1 MKRVDAWT
9 FRATAADLNALNS
22 RDEPIILVADGKDAA
37 AIVSMKQLRLLQVAE
52 ERVLDQLDLKEVKES
67 LTDPKWV
74 PWEEVEKQL
83 KS

>member
-22 RDEPIILVADGKDAA
+22 SDEPIILVADGKDAA
-37 AIVSMKQLRLLQVAE
+37 AIVSMKQLRLLQLAE
-52 ERVLDQLDLKEVKES
+52 ERVLDQLDLKEVKEI
-67 LTDPKWV
+67 LADPKWV